1 MATFD
6 ECLREA
12 ARAHRVELGGAIEP
26 LAALGYSDELRLK
39 RAAWKEFSSALRL
52 GTASIDPLV
61 EAPVARGYRT
71 TTRRRIGVW
80 DGKILLT
87 HGDGTPSR
95 AASPLEPT
103 LHAEIYDRLEPL
115 IAAQHHSVVEAL
127 NHVILRGTPDELV
140 LIVNVREMDAK
151 LVRSVRKIS
160 ERLAEEFPA
169 LQHVWMYHDPKGSRY
184 YLDIER
190 PATGVGAK
198 KLSGAAAWKQDVGTV
213 TYQVGVFSFSQ
224 INLAMLPKLVEI
236 VAQHAQCSADDVLF
250 DLYSGYGLFGAAMG
264 KSVRHVVACDADQAT
279 VDNARYNI
287 RRAGGQASAVQQVFT
302 EVQDVV
308 RLGRKLDRAVPRY
321 LVDAP
326 RVVVLDPPRSATP
339 PGMIR
344 ELARMLQP
352 RRVVEVFCGPEEI
365 ARSLR
370 EWRAAGYE
378 PERITPVDLFPGTMG
393 LEAVVT
399 LVPMPDEPVS
409 SDVRE
414 PKRTPRRSGGPRR

>member
-1 MATFD
+1 M
-6 ECLREA
+6 
-12 ARAHRVELGGAIEP
+12 P
-26 LAALGYSDELRLK
+26 
-39 RAAWKEFSSALRL
+39 
-52 GTASIDPLV
+52 GT
-61 EAPVARGYRT
+61 T
-71 TTRRRIGVW
+71 
-80 DGKILLT
+80 
-87 HGDGTPSR
+87 
-95 AASPLEPT
+95 
-103 LHAEIYDRLEPL
+103 
-115 IAAQHHSVVEAL
+115 SVV
-127 NHVILRGTPDELV
+127 P
-140 LIVNVREMDAK
+140 
-151 LVRSVRKIS
+151 
-160 ERLAEEFPA
+160 
-169 LQHVWMYHDPKGSRY
+169 
-184 YLDIER
+184 
-190 PATGVGAK
+190 
-198 KLSGAAAWKQDVGTV
+198 
-213 TYQVGVFSFSQ
+213 
-224 INLAMLPKLVEI
+224 
-236 VAQHAQCSADDVLF
+236 
-250 DLYSGYGLFGAAMG
+250 G